1 MSDLLTHWA
10 IFEDCRRLASCLE
23 KVSPE
28 LSKVLNE
35 EREFARLG
43 AVSRAGATF
52 VPHVLNQERNKFKES
67 GYDALNRRRLAFA
80 LGGILHYP
88 ADFVMK
94 PLMSRLAKAD
104 WHKEHARMASGRR
117 EVDSRAREISA
128 YYDSH
133 VFRKVY
139 LAGREDPFN
148 RFLFADNSTEPGRAL
163 EEFVYSLF
171 QRALLS
177 SHTLAPDKA
186 NLDGWLD
193 NLISRV
199 QPLYID
205 IRAFVAV
212 YLQPDPAKLREYG
225 VETEF
230 YLDSDPAIM
239 AARKVQ
245 QGVSMG
251 QAELSTA
258 LEIGANQ
265 SGYGKALC
273 IGLASLVE
281 ASDYWAGRRS
291 EPPDIRQG

>member
-10 IFEDCRRLASCLE
+10 IFEDCRRLASSLE
-23 KVSPE
+23 KVSPD
-28 LSKVLNE
+28 LSRVLNE

-52 VPHVLNQERNKFKES
+52 VPHVLNQERTKFKES

-80 LGGILHYP
+80 LGGLLHYP

-104 WHKEHARMASGRR
+104 WHQEHVRMKAEGRQ
-117 EVDSRAREISA
+117 VDSRARDISA

-139 LAGREDPFN
+139 LAGREEPFN

-205 IRAFVAV
+205 IQAFVAV
-212 YLQPDPAKLREYG
+212 YLQPDPLKLREYG

-230 YLDSDPAIM
+230 YLDGDPAIVV
-239 AARKVQ
+239 ARKVQ
-245 QGVSMG
+245 QGANMG
-251 QAELSTA
+251 QSELSTA
-258 LEIGANQ
+258 LDVAVNQ

-273 IGLASLVE
+273 IGLATLVE
-281 ASDYWAGRRS
+281 ASDYWTGRRS
-291 EPPDIRQG
+291 ELPDIRQG